1 METAIARNNPQ
12 RFALAY
18 RAMRSRDG
26 LLASQETGDA
36 SSAGR
41 AATEGRQMSKPT
53 EEQIR
58 VRAHELWEQ
67 AGKPEGREDEFWH
80 QAEKEL
86 AQGATS
92 DEKSTTFLE

>member
-1 METAIARNNPQ
+1 
-12 RFALAY
+12 
-18 RAMRSRDG
+18 
-26 LLASQETGDA
+26 
-36 SSAGR
+36 
-41 AATEGRQMSKPT
+41 MSKPT
-53 EEQIR
+53 EEQIK

>member
-1 METAIARNNPQ
+1 MAGEPFCARFGTSFRSWHYLVGSTASPSEW
-12 RFALAY
+12 LAVI
-18 RAMRSRDG
+18 S
-26 LLASQETGDA
+26 SQ
-36 SSAGR
+36 
-41 AATEGRQMSKPT
+41 TESRQMSKPT
-53 EEQIR
+53 EEQIK

-86 AQGATS
+86 VQGTTP

>member
-1 METAIARNNPQ
+1 MIARINLSGYGFPRKN
-12 RFALAY
+12 
-18 RAMRSRDG
+18 SR
-26 LLASQETGDA
+26 L
-36 SSAGR
+36 
-41 AATEGRQMSKPT
+41 ATESRQMSKPT

-92 DEKSTTFLE
+92 DEKSGTFLE